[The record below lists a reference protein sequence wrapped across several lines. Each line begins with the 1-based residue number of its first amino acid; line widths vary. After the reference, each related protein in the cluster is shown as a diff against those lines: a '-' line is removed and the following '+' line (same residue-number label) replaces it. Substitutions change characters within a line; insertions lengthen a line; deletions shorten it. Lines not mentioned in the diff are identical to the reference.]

1 MKGFVGNEVQR
12 EQFKNY
18 IQHNQAENKP
28 IFLILIGQE

>member
-12 EQFKNY
+12 EQFNNY
-18 IQHNQAENKP
+18 IQYNQAENKP